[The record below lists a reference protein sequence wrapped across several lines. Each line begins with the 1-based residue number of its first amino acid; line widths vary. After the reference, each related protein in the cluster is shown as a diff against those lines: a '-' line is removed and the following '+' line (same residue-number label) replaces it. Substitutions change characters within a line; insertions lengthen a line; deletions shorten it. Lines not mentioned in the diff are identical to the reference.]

1 MQINMK
7 TKQIIIIVVI
17 VLIGA
22 VGYTLFNNK
31 KEMNELATTV
41 PEEFAIPVQIATVGE
56 KTISNGLT
64 ATGEFAGW
72 EEVTLVAESQGSI
85 QYLKVEEG
93 QKISKGQVI
102 AKVDAV
108 SLSSQLSSA
117 NSAFSKAEKDVARY
131 ERLLE
136 VGAVSQSA
144 LEDVRIQRENAR
156 ANIAQINQQ
165 LSFTVVKSPINGVVN
180 KLMVEE
186 TSFVMPGNEI
196 AEIVQIDRLKIIV
209 NVAEDN
215 LSKIKENQAVAIK
228 TDVYPLKTFKG
239 NVSTISVKAD
249 ASRKFQVTIEVDNT
263 KENQLRAGL
272 FAEVIF
278 DALKTNETEAMV
290 IPREAIVGSLQ
301 NPSVFIVKDSSVALQ
316 KIKVGAVINGDVA
329 ILEGLKN
336 GQQVVTKGIINLTNG
351 TKIKI
356 TNN

>member
-1 MQINMK
+1 MK
-7 TKQIIIIVVI
+7 TKNIIIIVVVI
-17 VLIGA
+17 LAGA
-22 VGYTLFNNK
+22 IGYTLFSNK
-31 KEMNELATTV
+31 QEMDEKASAV
-41 PEEFAIPVQIATVGE
+41 PEEFAIPVQTATVGS
-56 KTISNGLT
+56 KTITDGLI

-85 QYLKVEEG
+85 QYLRFEEG
-93 QKISKGQVI
+93 DKIKKGQVI

-117 NSAFSKAEKDVARY
+117 NSAFAKADKDVARY
-131 ERLLE
+131 QRLLE

-165 LSFTVVKSPINGVVN
+165 LSFTSVKSPIDGVVN

-186 TSFVMPGNEI
+186 TSFVMPGNNI

-209 NVAEDN
+209 NIAEDN
-215 LSKIKENQAVAIK
+215 LSKIKEGQQVSIK
-228 TDVYPLKTFKG
+228 TDVYPLETFNG
-239 NVSTISVKAD
+239 EVSTISVKAD

-263 KENQLRAGL
+263 EENQLRAGL
-272 FAEVIF
+272 FAEVNF
-278 DALKTNETEAMV
+278 DALKTNERDAMV

-301 NPSVFIVKDSSVALQ
+301 NPQVYVVENNAVSLK
-316 KIKVGAVINGDVA
+316 KIKAGAVIDGDVTV
-329 ILEGLKN
+329 LKGLQN
-336 GQQVVTKGIINLTNG
+336 GQEIVTKGIINLAEG

-356 TNN
+356 TNNN

>member
-1 MQINMK
+1 MK
-7 TKQIIIIVVI
+7 TKNIIIIVVI
-17 VLIGA
+17 AFIGFIA
-22 VGYTLFNNK
+22 FTLFNNK
-31 KEMNELATTV
+31 KEMTEKASVV
-41 PEEFAIPVQIATVGE
+41 PEEFAIPIQTATVGE
-56 KTISNGLT
+56 KIISNGLI

-72 EEVTLVAESQGSI
+72 EEVLLVAESQGSI

-93 QKISKGQVI
+93 QKIRKGQVI

-108 SLSSQLSSA
+108 SLSSQLNGAQSTFA
-117 NSAFSKAEKDVARY
+117 KAEKDVARY
-131 ERLLE
+131 ERLLK

-144 LEDVRIQRENAR
+144 LEDIKIQMENAK

-186 TSFVMPGNEI
+186 SSFVMPGNEI
-196 AEIVQIDRLKIIV
+196 AEIVQVDRLKIKV

-215 LSKIKENQAVAIK
+215 LAKIKEGQAVAIK
-228 TDVYPLKTFKG
+228 TDVYPLETFKG
-239 NVSTISVKAD
+239 KVSNISVKAD
-249 ASRKFQVTIEVDNT
+249 ASRKFQITIEVENT
-263 KENQLRAGL
+263 KDNQLRAGL
-272 FAEVIF
+272 FAEVNF
-278 DALKTNETEAMV
+278 DALKTNETKALF

-301 NPSVFIVKDSSVALQ
+301 NPSVYIVKDSTVLLQ

-336 GQQVVTKGIINLTNG
+336 GEKVVTKGIINLTNG
-351 TKIKI
+351 TKVKI

>member
-1 MQINMK
+1 MK
-7 TKQIIIIVVI
+7 TKNVSIVVVVI
-17 VLIGA
+17 LLGII
-22 VGYTLFNNK
+22 GYTLFSNK
-31 KEMNELATTV
+31 KEMNEKAAAI
-41 PEEFAIPVQIATVGE
+41 PEEFSIPVQTATVGA

-93 QKISKGQVI
+93 QKIKKGQII

-117 NSAFSKAEKDVARY
+117 QSAYSKADKDVARY

-144 LEDVRIQRENAR
+144 LEDIRIQKENAR

-165 LSFTVVKSPINGVVN
+165 LSFTTVKSPIDGIVN

-186 TSFVMPGNEI
+186 TSFVMPGNNI
-196 AEIVQIDRLKIIV
+196 AEIVQIDRLKINV

-215 LSKIKENQAVAIK
+215 LSKIREDQEVSIK
-228 TDVYPLKTFKG
+228 TDVYPLETFIGK
-239 NVSTISVKAD
+239 VSTISVKAD
-249 ASRKFQVTIEVDNT
+249 ASRKFQITIEVDNT
-263 KENQLRAGL
+263 EDNVLRAGL
-272 FAEVIF
+272 FAEVNF
-278 DALKTNETEAMV
+278 NALKTNEQVAMV

-301 NPSVFIVKDSSVALQ
+301 NPSVYVVNNDSTVSLQ
-316 KIKVGAVINGDVA
+316 KIKAGAVINGDV
-329 ILEGLKN
+329 IVLSGLQN
-336 GQQVVTKGIINLTNG
+336 GEQIVTKGIINLTSD
-351 TKIKI
+351 TKVKI

>member
-1 MQINMK
+1 MK
-7 TKQIIIIVVI
+7 TKNIIIIVVVI
-17 VLIGA
+17 IAGA
-22 VGYTLFNNK
+22 IGYTLFSNK
-31 KEMNELATTV
+31 TEMDEKASAV
-41 PEEFAIPVQIATVGE
+41 PEEFAIPVQTATVGT
-56 KTISNGLT
+56 KTITDGLI

-85 QYLKVEEG
+85 QYLRFEEG
-93 QKISKGQVI
+93 DKIKKGQII

-117 NSAFSKAEKDVARY
+117 RSAFAKADKDVARY
-131 ERLLE
+131 QRLLE

-165 LSFTVVKSPINGVVN
+165 LSFTSIKSPIDGVVN

-186 TSFVMPGNEI
+186 TSFVMPGNNI
-196 AEIVQIDRLKIIV
+196 AEIVQVDRLKIIV
-209 NVAEDN
+209 NIAEDN
-215 LSKIKENQAVAIK
+215 LSKIKEGQQVSIK
-228 TDVYPLKTFKG
+228 TDVYPLETFNGK
-239 NVSTISVKAD
+239 VSTISVKAD

-272 FAEVIF
+272 FAEVNF
-278 DALKTNETEAMV
+278 DALKTNQRNAMV

-301 NPSVFIVKDSSVALQ
+301 NPQVYVVNNNAVSLK
-316 KIKVGAVINGDVA
+316 KIKAGAVIDGDVVV
-329 ILEGLKN
+329 LEGLKN
-336 GQQVVTKGIINLTNG
+336 GQQIVTKGIINLTEG

-356 TNN
+356 TNNN

>member
-1 MQINMK
+1 MK
-7 TKQIIIIVVI
+7 TKNIIIIVVVLLI
-17 VLIGA
+17 VAI
-22 VGYTLFNNK
+22 GYTLFNNK
-31 KEMNELATTV
+31 KEMNEMATAV
-41 PEEFAIPVQIATVGE
+41 PEEFAIPVQTATVGE

-93 QKISKGQVI
+93 QKIRKGQII

-117 NSAFSKAEKDVARY
+117 NSAFAKAEKDVARY

-144 LEDVRIQRENAR
+144 LEDVRLQRENSR

-165 LSFTVVKSPINGVVN
+165 LSFTTVKSPINGVVN

-196 AEIVQIDRLKIIV
+196 AEIVQVDRLKIIV

-215 LSKIKENQAVAIK
+215 LAKIKEDQLVDIK
-228 TDVYPLKTFKG
+228 TDVYPLETFKG
-239 NVSTISVKAD
+239 KVSNISVKAD

-263 KENQLRAGL
+263 EDNQLRAGL
-272 FAEVIF
+272 FAEVNF
-278 DALKTNETEAMV
+278 EALKSNETAAMF
-290 IPREAIVGSLQ
+290 IPRESIVGSLQ
-301 NPSVFIVKDSSVALQ
+301 NPQVYIVQDSTVTLK
-316 KIKVGAVINGDVA
+316 KIKAGAVIDGNVA
-329 ILEGLKN
+329 VLEGLQN
-336 GQQVVTKGIINLTNG
+336 GQVVVTKGIINLTEG
-351 TKIKI
+351 TKVKI
-356 TNN
+356 TNNN

>member
-1 MQINMK
+1 MK
-7 TKQIIIIVVI
+7 TKNIIIIVVI
-17 VLIGA
+17 ILVGVI
-22 VGYTLFNNK
+22 GYTLFSNK
-31 KEMNELATTV
+31 KEMNEKASAV
-41 PEEFAIPVQIATVGE
+41 PEEFAIPVKTATVGA

-85 QYLKVEEG
+85 QYLNVEEG
-93 QKISKGQVI
+93 QKIRKGQII

-117 NSAFSKAEKDVARY
+117 NSAFAKAEKDVARY

-165 LSFTVVKSPINGVVN
+165 LSFTTVKSPIDGVVN

-186 TSFVMPGNEI
+186 TSFVMPGNNI

-215 LSKIKENQAVAIK
+215 LSKIKEGQQVSVK
-228 TDVYPLKTFKG
+228 TDVYPLETFKG
-239 NVSTISVKAD
+239 KVSNISVKAD

-263 KENQLRAGL
+263 EENQLRAGL
-272 FAEVIF
+272 FAEVNF
-278 DALKTNETEAMV
+278 DALKTNEQDAMV

-301 NPSVFIVKDSSVALQ
+301 NPSVYIIKDSTVTLQ
-316 KIKVGAVINGDVA
+316 KIKVGSVINGDVI
-329 ILEGLKN
+329 ILDGLKN
-336 GQQVVTKGIINLTNG
+336 GQQIVTKGIINLTEG

>member
-1 MQINMK
+1 MK
-7 TKQIIIIVVI
+7 TKNIIIIIVVI
-17 VLIGA
+17 LVGII
-22 VGYTLFNNK
+22 GYTLFNNK
-31 KEMNELATTV
+31 KEMTEEAAKV
-41 PEEFAIPVQIATVGE
+41 PEEFAIPVQTATVGA

-85 QYLKVEEG
+85 QYLKFEEG
-93 QKISKGQVI
+93 QKIKKGQII

-108 SLSSQLSSA
+108 SLTSQLSGAQSA
-117 NSAFSKAEKDVARY
+117 YSKAEKDVARY

-165 LSFTVVKSPINGVVN
+165 LSFTVVKSPINGVLN

-215 LSKIKENQAVAIK
+215 LSKIKEGQLVNIK
-228 TDVYPLKTFKG
+228 TDVYPLENFRGK
-239 NVSTISVKAD
+239 VSNISVKAD
-249 ASRKFQVTIEVDNT
+249 VSRKFQVTIEVDNT
-263 KENQLRAGL
+263 EENQLRAGL
-272 FAEVIF
+272 FAEVRF
-278 DALKTNETEAMV
+278 DALKSNEQEAMV

-301 NPSVFIVKDSSVALQ
+301 NPQVYVVQDSTVSLK
-316 KIKVGAVINGDVA
+316 KIKVGAVVDGNVI
-329 ILEGLKN
+329 ILEGLQN
-336 GQQVVTKGIINLTNG
+336 GQQIVTKGIINLTEG

-356 TNN
+356 INNN

>member
-1 MQINMK
+1 
-7 TKQIIIIVVI
+7 
-17 VLIGA
+17 
-22 VGYTLFNNK
+22 
-31 KEMNELATTV
+31 MNAEASKV
-41 PEEFAIPVQIATVGE
+41 PEEFAIPVQTATVGE

-72 EEVTLVAESQGSI
+72 EEATLVAESQGSI
-85 QYLKVEEG
+85 QYLRVKEG
-93 QKISKGQVI
+93 DKITKGQVI

-108 SLSSQLSSA
+108 SLSSQLSGA
-117 NSAFSKAEKDVARY
+117 QSAFAKAEKDVARY
-131 ERLLE
+131 QRLLE

-144 LEDVRIQRENAR
+144 LEDTRIQMENAR

-180 KLMVEE
+180 RLMVEE

-196 AEIVQIDRLKIIV
+196 AEIVQVDRLKIKV
-209 NVAEDN
+209 NIAEDN
-215 LSKIKENQAVAIK
+215 LSKIKEGQDVSIK
-228 TDVYPLKTFKG
+228 TDVYPLENFKG
-239 NVSTISVKAD
+239 KVSNISVKAD

-272 FAEVIF
+272 FAEVNF
-278 DALKTNETEAMV
+278 DALKTNETEALFM
-290 IPREAIVGSLQ
+290 PREAIVGSLQ
-301 NPSVFIVKDSSVALQ
+301 NPSVYIVKDNTVTLQ

-329 ILEGLKN
+329 ILEGLQN

-351 TKIKI
+351 TKVKI